1 MCHASG
7 LGSLA
12 PATSAS
18 VDILTAALCL
28 VYLPQGWKE
37 RSVCGEEDTEVAA
50 GLCPETVPSGVVC
63 DRGSPVP
70 ETDQFGVLRSW
81 RLEYPFLDLLC

>member
-1 MCHASG
+1 M
-7 LGSLA
+7 
-12 PATSAS
+12 
-18 VDILTAALCL
+18 
-28 VYLPQGWKE
+28 
-37 RSVCGEEDTEVAA
+37 CGEEDTEVAA